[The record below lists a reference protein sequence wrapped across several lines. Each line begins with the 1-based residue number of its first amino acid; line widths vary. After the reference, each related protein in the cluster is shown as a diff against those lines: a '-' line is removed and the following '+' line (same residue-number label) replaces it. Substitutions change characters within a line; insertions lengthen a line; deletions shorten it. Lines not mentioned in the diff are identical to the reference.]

1 LTKFKKLLKL
11 DLVIGMAEFDDIPTK
26 EEVVE
31 ILEKIQ
37 DALPK
42 IIEKAKQGTFEKVE
56 HESMVVLTNIP
67 KDIIAASVK
76 KHMATF
82 TVLY

>member
-1 LTKFKKLLKL
+1 
-11 DLVIGMAEFDDIPTK
+11 MAEFADIPRK

-37 DALPK
+37 DALPE

-67 KDIIAASVK
+67 KDIVGVSVK
-76 KHMATF
+76 KHMVTF